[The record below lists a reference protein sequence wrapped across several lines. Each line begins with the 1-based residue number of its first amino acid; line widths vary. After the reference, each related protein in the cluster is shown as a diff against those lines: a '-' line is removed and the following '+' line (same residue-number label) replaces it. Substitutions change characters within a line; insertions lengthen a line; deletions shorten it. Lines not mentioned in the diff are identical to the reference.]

1 MTIATLWDLHPKTWN
16 IIISLKS
23 YFVII
28 KIKINQTLVSQ
39 YIYKHEYKMNA
50 KKYYYRNS
58 TQIIIPNNIK
68 QLISIVFNINISLIN
83 FNFIFLAQ
91 FIFGRIIQKGG
102 LGRTITRKGG
112 IF

>member
-1 MTIATLWDLHPKTWN
+1 
-16 IIISLKS
+16 
-23 YFVII
+23 
-28 KIKINQTLVSQ
+28 
-39 YIYKHEYKMNA
+39 MNA

-91 FIFGRIIQKGG
+91 FIFGRIIQKGR